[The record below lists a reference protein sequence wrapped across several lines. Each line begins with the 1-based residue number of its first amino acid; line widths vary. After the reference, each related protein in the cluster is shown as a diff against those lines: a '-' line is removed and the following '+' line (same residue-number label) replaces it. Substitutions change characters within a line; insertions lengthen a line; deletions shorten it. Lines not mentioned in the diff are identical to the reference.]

1 MIHLDTSF
9 LIRALLP
16 GSPEDAS
23 LRGWLRRGLPVA
35 ASAVVWAELLC
46 GPLTAREAELA
57 LLVVGEP
64 VPFRGDDATLA
75 ASLFNA
81 TGRRR
86 GSLADCMVAA
96 AAIRS
101 EAELATANEAD
112 FARFVPLGLRLAPA
126 RSARP
131 ARPRPRK

>member
-23 LRGWLRRGLPVA
+23 LRGWLRRGAPVGA
-35 ASAVVWAELLC
+35 NAVVWAELLC

-57 LLVVGEP
+57 RLVVGEP
-64 VPFRGDDATLA
+64 VPLRGDDAALA
-75 ASLFNA
+75 ASLYNA

-101 EAELATANEAD
+101 EAELATTNEAD
-112 FARFVPLGLRLAPA
+112 FARFVPLGLRLVPA
-126 RSARP
+126 EPVRP
-131 ARPRPRK
+131 AGSHRRK

>member
-23 LRGWLRRGLPVA
+23 LRGWLRQGLPIG

-64 VPFRGDDATLA
+64 VPFRGDDAALA

-81 TGRRR
+81 AGLRR

-101 EAELATANEAD
+101 EAALATANEAD
-112 FARFVPLGLRLAPA
+112 FVRLVPLGLRLAPA
-126 RSARP
+126 EPVRPERS
-131 ARPRPRK
+131 RPRK